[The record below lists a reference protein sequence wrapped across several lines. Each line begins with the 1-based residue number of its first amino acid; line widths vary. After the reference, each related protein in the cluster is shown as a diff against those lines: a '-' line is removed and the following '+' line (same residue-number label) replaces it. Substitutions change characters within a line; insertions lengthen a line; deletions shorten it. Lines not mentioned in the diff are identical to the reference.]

1 MALSATQF
9 CEITKLLETASNYS
23 GSLQWINK
31 PGDLIFTAPK
41 DIADPKC
48 RYVVMGYNPGGSA
61 DEKKQKNL
69 RQSIESLQSNASNGN
84 DKGNIA
90 GWSDIMQDRFN
101 IIKQVMADCEFK
113 GEPTGVNLFPY
124 PSSGV
129 NEFKTKTRNCGCTI
143 ENMFKS
149 IWPVH
154 EYLLKQTDASIL
166 LALGYGLR
174 DSVLALLKQHYK
186 VDKLCFDASRV
197 RAFKVPDTD
206 LPLRYVIGLHH
217 IAWRNVGKESLS
229 MCIRE
234 CRNQGLH

>member
-48 RYVVMGYNPGGSA
+48 RYVVMGYNPGGNA
-61 DEKKQKNL
+61 DGEVL
-69 RQSIESLQSNASNGN
+69 RKTIQSLEDTDD
-84 DKGNIA
+84 DKDNIT
-90 GWSDIMQDRFN
+90 GWSTVMRNRFD
-101 IIKQVMADCEFK
+101 IIKQVMTACGFK

-124 PSSGV
+124 LSSSV
-129 NEFKTKTRNCGCTI
+129 NEFKTKARNCGCTI

-154 EYLLKQTDASIL
+154 EYLLKQTRASIL
-166 LALGYGLR
+166 LTLGYELR
-174 DSVLALLKQHYK
+174 DSVFALLKQHYK
-186 VDKLCFDASRV
+186 VDILCFDESGV

-217 IAWRNVGKESLS
+217 IAWRNVSKESLCS
-229 MCIRE
+229 CICE
-234 CRNQGLH
+234 CQK